1 LITVFELMIRLFLAP
16 FRVRMSVVAGRFVGM
31 NQPLQPLMNDLA
43 SLDAAWSD
51 ARPAFRSGRL
61 EAGDTSRAA
70 GAAQLELESMSDT
83 GLVATIDAM
92 GRLIRDANGLLARA
106 AAEVARRSPA
116 EAGQEALAKRQGFQN
131 PARLVA
137 AVTGGSV
144 SGASRFVSV
153 GQATATRRSLTGQP
167 LPPAHPHVAQA
178 LSGGGISVEAAGA
191 ITTML
196 DRVSR
201 RADPAQA
208 DAYELVLAQ
217 RAADIPLETL
227 FRAIR
232 EVEARLDQD
241 GIQPREDELREDR
254 AVFLRQDSQGMLH
267 LSAHLDP
274 ESAGPVKAAI
284 EAIVT
289 HTLRARRDTDNRT
302 ANSFGIPADA
312 DAPLFEDTRTIPQLQ
327 ADALSMIAGH
337 VLGCSRVPAAP
348 STTLVVR
355 TSLDTLMV
363 GVGYGMIDGLNQPVS
378 AGTIRKLA
386 ATAGIIPAVLGGD
399 SLPLDV
405 GRAARLFTPAQRIAL
420 AERDGGCASCGL
432 DLPYTQAHH
441 INWWNRDT
449 GPTDLTNGVLLC
461 PPCHTRIHNDGW
473 IIRIDHQGQV
483 WFIPPPH
490 VDVDRTPR
498 LGGKARFGL
507 PERVETA

>member
-1 LITVFELMIRLFLAP
+1 
-16 FRVRMSVVAGRFVGM
+16 MSVVGGRFTGM
-31 NQPLQPLMNDLA
+31 NQPLQPLMEGLA
-43 SLDAAWSD
+43 SLDAAWSG
-51 ARPAFRSGRL
+51 ARPAFGNGCTDS
-61 EAGDTSRAA
+61 ADT
-70 GAAQLELESMSDT
+70 GAAAAQAELESMSDT
-83 GLVATIDAM
+83 GLVATMDAM
-92 GRLIRDANGLLARA
+92 GRLIREANGLLARA

-116 EAGQEALAKRQGFQN
+116 EAGSEALAKRQGFQN

-137 AVTGGSV
+137 SVTGGSV
-144 SGASRFVSV
+144 ATASRFVSV
-153 GQATATRRSLTGQP
+153 GQATATRRSLTGQL

-178 LSGGGISVEAAGA
+178 LAGGGISVEAAGA

-196 DRVSR
+196 DRVAR

-208 DAYELVLAQ
+208 DAYEQLLAQ
-217 RAADIPLETL
+217 RAGDIPLDTL
-227 FRAIR
+227 FRAIK

-254 AVFLRQDSQGMLH
+254 AVYLRQDSQGMLH

-274 ESAGPVKAAI
+274 ESAAPVKAAI

-289 HTLRARRDTDNRT
+289 HTLRERRDNDSRATS
-302 ANSFGIPADA
+302 ASGAAGADS

-327 ADALSMIAGH
+327 ADALAMIAGH
-337 VLGCSRVPAAP
+337 VLGCNRVPAAP

-355 TSLDTLMV
+355 TSLDTLIE

-405 GRAARLFTPAQRIAL
+405 GRTARLFTPAQRIAL
-420 AERDGGCASCGL
+420 GERDGGCASCGL

-441 INWWNRDT
+441 IDWWNRDT
-449 GPTDLTNGVLLC
+449 GPTDLNNGVLLC

-473 IIRIDHQGQV
+473 VIRIDDHGRV
-483 WFIPPPH
+483 WFIPPIH
-490 VDVDRTPR
+490 VDLAQKPR
-498 LGGKARFGL
+498 LGGKARYGL
-507 PERVETA
+507 PQLCDTT